1 MDSNKIKFSQLLSK
15 RDYRIVAAS
24 FILVLAALVYV
35 FFTPNKY
42 EGKGPK
48 EFVIEYGETYH
59 SVVNRLV
66 KAKIIKHKLPM
77 KILGALSGASANIK
91 AGRYQLP
98 NNLSYASLLDY
109 FIEGK
114 GDIAC
119 AVQIHEGM
127 TINAIAERLDGSSIT
142 PRAAFLDFL
151 QQDTVPGHY
160 GVKANS
166 MMGYLL
172 PGQYVFFQH
181 SKPKE
186 VVDKLHAAFNNFWN
200 DSLKKQL
207 AKTGYSLHQ
216 VLTIASIVDGE
227 THHQDEKARIAG
239 VYINR
244 LRIGMKL
251 QADPTVQFARNLPWG
266 RLSTEDLRINSPY
279 NTYRYG
285 GLPPGPINNP
295 GKNGILAVLYPEHHS
310 YLFFVADGTGHH
322 HFSKSFAEH
331 KQYAKN
337 YHQLLNKNNE

>member
-1 MDSNKIKFSQLLSK
+1 MLSK

-24 FILVLAALVYV
+24 FFLVLAVLVYV

-42 EGKGPK
+42 EGRGPR
-48 EFVIEYGETYH
+48 EFVIQYGETYH
-59 SVVNRLV
+59 SVVDRLV
-66 KAKIIKHKLPM
+66 RAKIIKHKLPM
-77 KILGALSGASANIK
+77 KILGAISGASVNVK
-91 AGRYQLP
+91 AGRYLLP
-98 NNLSYASLLDY
+98 NNLSYAALLDY

-119 AVQIHEGM
+119 AVLIHEGM
-127 TINAIAERLDGSSIT
+127 TINAIAERLDGSKIT
-142 PRAAFLDFL
+142 SKAAFLDFI
-151 QQDTVPGHY
+151 QQDTIPGY
-160 GVKANS
+160 YNVKANS

-172 PGQYVFFQH
+172 PGQYVFFQR
-181 SKPKE
+181 SKPVE
-186 VVDKLHAAFNNFWN
+186 VVDKMRAAFNNFWS

-207 AKTGYSLHQ
+207 GKSGYSLHQ

-239 VYINR
+239 VYLNR
-244 LRIGMKL
+244 LRIGMRL
-251 QADPTVQFARNLPWG
+251 QADPTVQFARNIPWG
-266 RLSTEDLRINSPY
+266 RLSEGDLRINSPY

-295 GKNGILAVLYPEHHS
+295 GKNAILAVLYPEHHN

-322 HFSKSFAEH
+322 RFSKSFNEH